1 MAHYVVG
8 VDFGGTH
15 LRAALIDREGN
26 ILKRIKRKT
35 MAHLGAEVVFD
46 RIADAVRDAA
56 DGLKEG
62 DLLVG
67 VGVIAPGPL
76 DPFKG
81 IVFYAPNLKWKN
93 VPLVDELQDRLGC
106 PVFAGNDANL
116 AALAEHRYGAGKG
129 LTDIIYMTISTGI
142 GGGIII
148 NNKMLLGSNGQGAEV
163 GHMPIMPE
171 GPLCG
176 CGQRGCV
183 ESVASGP
190 NIARIAKERLQH
202 GVPSL
207 LQEHEGDITAKE
219 VVQAAEQG
227 DRLALELLNQAGSYI
242 GLALASLVHIFNPQ
256 RFIFGGGVSNAGDLL
271 FNPIRHALKW
281 RTMPSYHGTFDIVP
295 AELGDNV
302 GLLGAAALA
311 FARVD
316 AVAK

>member
-1 MAHYVVG
+1 MAEYVVG

-15 LRAALIDREGN
+15 LRAALIDREGT
-26 ILKRIKRKT
+26 ILKRIKCKT
-35 MAHLGAEVVFD
+35 MAHLGADVVFD
-46 RIADAVRDAA
+46 RIAEAVRDTA

-62 DLLVG
+62 DSLVG

-93 VPLVDELQDRLGC
+93 VPLVDELEARLGY

-129 LTDIIYMTISTGI
+129 LTDLIYITVSTGI
-142 GGGIII
+142 GGGVII
-148 NNKMLLGSNGQGAEV
+148 NNEMLLGSNGQAAEV
-163 GHMPIMPE
+163 GHMQIMPE

-183 ESVASGP
+183 ESVASGT
-190 NIARIAKERLQH
+190 NIGRIANERLRN
-202 GVPSL
+202 GVESVL
-207 LQEHEGDITAKE
+207 GSHEGEITAKE
-219 VVQAAEQG
+219 VVQAAQQG

-242 GLALASLVHIFNPQ
+242 GLALTNLVHIFNPQ
-256 RFIFGGGVSNAGDLL
+256 RFVFGGGVSNAGDLL
-271 FNPIRHALKW
+271 FEPIRHALKR
-281 RTMPSYHGTFDIVP
+281 RTIPSYHGTFDIVP
-295 AELGDNV
+295 TELGDNV

-316 AVAK
+316 AG